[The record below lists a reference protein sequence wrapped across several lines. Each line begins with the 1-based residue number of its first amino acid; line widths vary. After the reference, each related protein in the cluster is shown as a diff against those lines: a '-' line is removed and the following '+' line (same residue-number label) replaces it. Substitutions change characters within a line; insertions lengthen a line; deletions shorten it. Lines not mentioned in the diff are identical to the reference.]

1 MHITFEQD
9 ERRDT
14 KASFV
19 VEADVE
25 AKYLCSDRLSHA
37 DSSAKETLAPS
48 ITYRLHTG
56 SLFRKSLRKEKLLSL
71 VTKSSFSSSCCN
83 DKMNREF
90 HESSL

>member
-1 MHITFEQD
+1 MTGTRTARIMMLQNKLLQECQD
-9 ERRDT
+9 EN
-14 KASFV
+14 SFV

-56 SLFRKSLRKEKLLSL
+56 SLFRKSLRE
-71 VTKSSFSSSCCN
+71 
-83 DKMNREF
+83 E
-90 HESSL
+90 